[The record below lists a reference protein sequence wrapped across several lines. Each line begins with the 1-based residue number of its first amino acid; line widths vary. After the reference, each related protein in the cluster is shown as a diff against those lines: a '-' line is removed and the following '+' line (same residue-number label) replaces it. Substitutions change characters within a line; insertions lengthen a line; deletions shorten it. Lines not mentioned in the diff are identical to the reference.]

1 MRGAKLTCIAV
12 VVSGVLGF
20 GALTATAGDTYYR
33 WLDDRGNPVHS
44 DRPPPEGVDYEVVS
58 TQSTMVRQVE
68 AEEGAVPAGI
78 EPKPGNE
85 FEQVD
90 SAPSQIK
97 KNPEYCQRARENLA
111 TLNETARIRMRD
123 ENGEYYYLTEEQK
136 AAQRSN
142 AEAAIARHCE

>member
-1 MRGAKLTCIAV
+1 MKGAKLTCIAMV
-12 VVSGVLGF
+12 MSGFLGLGTLSVS
-20 GALTATAGDTYYR
+20 AGNTYYR
-33 WLDDRGNPVHS
+33 WVDDRGNPVHS

-68 AEEGAVPAGI
+68 AEEGAVPADI
-78 EPKPGNE
+78 KPKPGNE

-97 KNPEYCQRARENLA
+97 KNPEYCQRARDNLA

-136 AAQRSN
+136 AKQRSN
-142 AEAAIARHCE
+142 AESAIARHCD

>member
-12 VVSGVLGF
+12 VVSGILGL
-20 GALTATAGDTYYR
+20 GALTATAGNTYYR

-68 AEEGAVPAGI
+68 AEEGAVPAEI